1 MGCNLK
7 TLGYCFSSRFSI
19 FSWENRQK
27 LTMVC
32 SPFEKIIRFPSVD
45 VLGVFHVPGKV
56 FNLDLDFSIFFI
68 PKRKNALDRI
78 PQKY

>member
-1 MGCNLK
+1 
-7 TLGYCFSSRFSI
+7 
-19 FSWENRQK
+19 
-27 LTMVC
+27 MVC

-56 FNLDLDFSIFFI
+56 FNLDLVFSIFFI

-78 PQKY
+78 PQKYWAANDKEHISRYRPNKMGQ